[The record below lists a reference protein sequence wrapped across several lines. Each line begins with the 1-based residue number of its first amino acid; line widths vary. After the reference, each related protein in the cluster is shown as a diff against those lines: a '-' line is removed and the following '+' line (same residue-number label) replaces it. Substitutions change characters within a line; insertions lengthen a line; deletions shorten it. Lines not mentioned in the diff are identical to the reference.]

1 MEKKKILTKFFEGY
15 SKNVDN
21 ANSLWF
27 WKLSD
32 KIIEDIIQKHIDKLY
47 KWELFTIL
55 DAWCWTWRW
64 IKKII
69 EKNKDKKLHFIAY
82 DLFDSML
89 NKAKKN
95 LKWYNN
101 INFIKWDLQNIT
113 SVDDNSIDL
122 CISIYSPISFVDN
135 SSLVIWQINKKL
147 KNSWEAL
154 VMWHSYH
161 NAIDSKI
168 NNYLA
173 DSLELS
179 NLIDKKL
186 VKWNDMLPFL
196 NTYSIETFEKLWKE
210 NWLNCLWW
218 YWITIYLKPQSEDWD
233 PQNSKKSKISLKLE
247 EDKDFFEKIYEIEM
261 KNNSKNTLINRGLNI
276 LAYYKK

>member
-1 MEKKKILTKFFEGY
+1 MKKEILTSFFDNY

-21 ANSLWF
+21 ADSLGF

-32 KIIEDIIQKHIDKLY
+32 KIIEDIIQKHIDNLY
-47 KWELFTIL
+47 NWNKFTIL

-69 EKNKDKKLHFIAY
+69 NKNIDKNIQYIAY

-89 NKAKKN
+89 NKAKEN

-101 INFIKWDLQNIT
+101 IKFIKWDLQDINWIP
-113 SVDDNSIDL
+113 DNSIDL

-135 SSLVIWQINKKL
+135 SSLVIWQIKKIL
-147 KNSWEAL
+147 KVNWEAL
-154 VMWHSYH
+154 IMWHAFH

-168 NNYLA
+168 NNYMA
-173 DSLELS
+173 EQKELS
-179 NLIDKKL
+179 KLNNEKL
-186 VKWNDMLPFL
+186 VKWNDMLPYL
-196 NTYSIETFEKLWKE
+196 NTYSIETFEELWE
-210 NWLNCLWW
+210 QNGLNCIGW
-218 YWITIYLKPQSEDWD
+218 YWVTIYLKPQNEDWD
-233 PQNSKKSKISLKLE
+233 PNNSKKSSISLKLE
-247 EDKDFFEKIYEIEM
+247 EDKSFFNEIYNLEM
-261 KNNSKNTLINRGLNI
+261 ENNSKKSLINRGLNI

>member
-1 MEKKKILTKFFEGY
+1 MKKKEALTNFFENY

-21 ANSLWF
+21 ADSLGF

-32 KIIEDIIQKHIDKLY
+32 KIIEDIIQKHINNLY
-47 KWELFTIL
+47 NWELFTIL

-69 EKNKDKKLHFIAY
+69 HNNSDKNIEFIAY

-89 NKAKKN
+89 NKAKEN
-95 LKWYNN
+95 LKWYKN
-101 INFIKWDLQNIT
+101 IEFIKWDLQDIKWVKNN
-113 SVDDNSIDL
+113 SVDL

-135 SSLVIWQINKKL
+135 SSLVIKQIKKVL
-147 KNSWEAL
+147 KTNWEAL
-154 VMWHSYH
+154 IMWHSFH

-173 DSLELS
+173 NQEELS
-179 NLIDKKL
+179 KLNQNKL

-196 NTYSIETFEKLWKE
+196 NTYSIETFEELWE
-210 NWLNCLWW
+210 QNGLNCIWW
-218 YWITIYLKPQSEDWD
+218 YWVTIYLKPQNEDWD
-233 PQNSKKSKISLKLE
+233 PNNSKKSKISLKLE
-247 EDKDFFEKIYEIEM
+247 ENENFFKEVYKLEM
-261 KNNSKNTLINRGLNI
+261 ENNSKKNLINRGLNI
-276 LAYYKK
+276 LAFYKN